1 MKTLIISAFAAAV
14 LATAASTANAFG
26 QCPPWTCTSNGTQ
39 LTGIALGR
47 LEATA
52 SCPPAACMTNGTQPR
67 GLRLGTVSARPVGA
81 VVLPSGE
88 TVDLR

>member
-1 MKTLIISAFAAAV
+1 MFKQLSLAAFAAAA
-14 LATAASTANAFG
+14 LATAASTANAI

-52 SCPPAACMTNGTQPR
+52 SCPPYACMTNGTQPR
-67 GLRLGTVSARPVGA
+67 GLRLGTASARPVGA